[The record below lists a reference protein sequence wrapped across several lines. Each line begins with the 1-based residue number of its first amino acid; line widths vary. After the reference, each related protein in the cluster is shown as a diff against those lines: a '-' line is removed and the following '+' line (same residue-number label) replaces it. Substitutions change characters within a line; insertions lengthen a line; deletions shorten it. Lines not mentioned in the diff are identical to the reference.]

1 MIHICQYIER
11 KNFTIIFYV
20 SLPSPLLSR
29 YDFFASKLN
38 TTYHLFVLLCTLI
51 RKLLRILKIIIPG
64 WLSPEV
70 HSLFSISFLCVD
82 KGAHKPKAHMARPY
96 DGFLSIKHA

>member
-1 MIHICQYIER
+1 M
-11 KNFTIIFYV
+11 
-20 SLPSPLLSR
+20 
-29 YDFFASKLN
+29 
-38 TTYHLFVLLCTLI
+38 
-51 RKLLRILKIIIPG
+51 LKIIIPG

-70 HSLFSISFLCVD
+70 HSLFSISSLCVD